1 MNRTDK
7 THFPPADMP
16 DARAGSHNRGA
27 VLRALDT
34 AHHMHPFTD
43 YKGLAAEGGSR
54 IIEKAEGTWLT
65 DIDGKRILD
74 GMAGLWCVAVG
85 YGREELAD
93 AAHKQMTELAYYNS
107 FFKTATVPSIE
118 LSKKLVD
125 LTPEGLNHVFYA
137 SSGSEA
143 NDTIFRMVRHYW
155 NLAGK
160 PKKKIIIGREYGY
173 HGSTVAATSLC
184 GMKHMHGQG
193 DLPIPGVDHILPPYW
208 YGKGGDMTQ
217 EEFGR
222 HAALELEKRID
233 ELGEDN
239 VAAFIA
245 EPIQG
250 AGGMIIPPETYW
262 PEINRICRER
272 GILLIADEVISGFGR
287 TGHWFASEIYD
298 IKPDFM
304 TLAKAITSG
313 YVPLSA
319 VMVGDRV
326 AEMFIDKGGEFYH
339 GFTYSGHPV
348 SCAVALKNI
357 EIIEQE
363 GLVERIR
370 DVTGPYLNKKLNE
383 AFADHPMVGEVRS
396 IGMLAAIELVKDKET
411 RSFFDDDDHVGQ
423 KCRDH
428 CFANDLVMRAVR
440 DTMVLSPVF
449 TITEE
454 EIDEMVARAKRAIDA
469 TAKDMG
475 YL

>member
-1 MNRTDK
+1 MTRISNMT
-7 THFPPADMP
+7 FPPADMP
-16 DARAGSHNRGA
+16 DARHGTNDRGA
-27 VLRALDT
+27 ALRALDT

-43 YKGLAAEGGSR
+43 YKALAAEGGSR
-54 IIEKAEGTWLT
+54 IIEKAEGTWLH
-65 DIDGKRILD
+65 DINGAKILD

-85 YGREELAD
+85 YGRKELAD
-93 AAHKQMTELAYYNS
+93 VAHKQMMDLAYYNT

-118 LSKKLVD
+118 LSKRLVD

-160 PKKKIIIGREYGY
+160 PEKKIIIGREYGY

-184 GMKHMHGQG
+184 GMKHMHSQG
-193 DLPIPGVDHILPPYW
+193 DLPLPGVDHILPPYW
-208 YGKGGDMTQ
+208 YGKGGDMMP
-217 EEFGR
+217 EEFGL
-222 HAALELEKRID
+222 HAAKALEKRID
-233 ELGEDN
+233 ELGEDK

-262 PEINRICRER
+262 PEINRICKER
-272 GILLIADEVISGFGR
+272 DILLIADEVITGFGR
-287 TGHWFASEIYD
+287 TGHWFASDKYD

-304 TLAKAITSG
+304 TQAKAITSG
-313 YVPLSA
+313 YLPLSA

-326 AEMFIDKGGEFYH
+326 AEMFIEKGGEFYH
-339 GFTYSGHPV
+339 GFTYSGHPGA
-348 SCAVALKNI
+348 CAVALANI
-357 EIIEQE
+357 DIIEKE

-370 DVTGPYLNKKLNE
+370 DVTGPYLNKRLNE

-396 IGMLAAIELVKDKET
+396 IGMLAAVELVKDREKRT
-411 RSFFDDDDHVGQ
+411 FFDDKDKVGM

-428 CFANDLVMRAVR
+428 CFANDLIMRAVR

-449 TITEE
+449 TITEA
-454 EIDEMVARAKRAIDA
+454 EIDEMVGRAKRAIDA

>member
-1 MNRTDK
+1 MNSTDK
-7 THFPPADMP
+7 TLFPLADMP
-16 DARAGSHNRGA
+16 DGRAGSHNRGA

-43 YKGLAAEGGSR
+43 YKGLASEGGAR

-85 YGREELAD
+85 YGREEIAEV
-93 AAHKQMTELAYYNS
+93 AHKQMTELAYYNS

-118 LSKKLVD
+118 LSKKLAD

-160 PKKKIIIGREYGY
+160 PDKKIIIGREYGY

-184 GMKHMHGQG
+184 GMKHMHSQG

-208 YGKGGDMTQ
+208 YGKGGDMTP
-217 EEFGR
+217 EEFGL
-222 HAALELEKRID
+222 HAARALEKRID
-233 ELGEDN
+233 ELGEDK

-287 TGHWFASEIYD
+287 TGHWFASEKYD

-326 AEMFIDKGGEFYH
+326 ADMFIEKGGEFYH

-348 SCAVALKNI
+348 CCAVALKNI
-357 EIIEQE
+357 EIIERE
-363 GLVERIR
+363 GLVDRIR

-383 AFADHPMVGEVRS
+383 AFADHPLVGEVRS
-396 IGMLAAIELVKDKET
+396 IGLLAAVELVKDKKT
-411 RSFFDDDDHVGQ
+411 RTFFDSNQHVGL

-449 TITEE
+449 TITED
-454 EIDEMVARAKRAIDA
+454 EIDELVVRAKRAIDA
-469 TAKDMG
+469 TARDMG